1 MDNKEYA
8 SYSDDEFDLQLSS
21 RIMNLVWT
29 VSGAYDVS
37 YMPDLKLYK
46 RSRAMCLYDAIKH
59 GAFAKYYD
67 MDALC
72 VYLLKKLYCD
82 ADYENLYTVTQ
93 MAVEAACR
101 NRLSEERAGVSE
113 IRREALED
121 MLEQDFK
128 KMAHS
133 PAGRM
138 KLALIKA
145 YTQGTITATKAIK
158 PALEKIMALEEE
170 TETLPIIKAIDEI
183 YNNYFDKTF
192 EKTRG
197 TFEDVMNVT
206 LQQLADN
213 DWTDYLKDEVYSD
226 ELESVIQQ
234 ISASV
239 TNLSQNAN
247 GNKNTKA
254 KLNVKYLNNSDVQ
267 KMGIHVENTFGK
279 SYLSERESL
288 RITSRLC
295 KGISSECKLHFTDGI
310 LSTLPAEHYRYKYAQ
325 NHLMKNKVVYFD
337 NHRVVKRNI
346 ELLTSSL
353 KNALIKRSES
363 EVVLGDYG
371 NIAPTK
377 LWQIG
382 RVEKPVRLFER
393 TVKRDES
400 DFVVDVLIDGSG
412 SQSSRQGKVALQ
424 AYILA
429 ETLSNLKIPNR
440 IMSYCTFWEY
450 TVLIRL
456 RDYDAPKSENS
467 RIFEYMTSSNNRDGL
482 AIKAACDGLMQRG
495 EENKILIVLS
505 DGRPNDI
512 NLNNP
517 NAPHAVMYTGEAAI
531 KDTAH
536 EVRAA
541 RDAGI
546 SVLGVFAGEEEDLAA
561 EKLIF
566 GKDFAYI
573 RNISN
578 FSSIVGMYLV
588 KQIDC

>member
-1 MDNKEYA
+1 MDKKEYA
-8 SYSDDEFDLQLSS
+8 AYSDDEFDLQLSS

-29 VSGAYDVS
+29 VSGSYDVN

-46 RSRAMCLYDAIKH
+46 KSKAMCLYDAIKH

-67 MDALC
+67 MDTLSI
-72 VYLLKKLYCD
+72 YMLKKLYCD
-82 ADYENLYTVTQ
+82 ADYENLYAVTQ

-101 NRLSEERAGVSE
+101 SRISEERGGVAD
-113 IRREALED
+113 IRSEALDD
-121 MLEQDFK
+121 MLEHDFK
-128 KMAHS
+128 SMVHS

-145 YTQGTITATKAIK
+145 YSQGSVSVTKAIR
-158 PALEKIMALEEE
+158 PAIEKIMSLENE
-170 TETLPIIKAIDEI
+170 TDTLSVIKTIDEV
-183 YNNYFDKTF
+183 YNDYFDKTF

-197 TFEDVMNVT
+197 SFDDVMSIT
-206 LQQLADN
+206 LQQLANN
-213 DWTDYLKDEVYSD
+213 DWTDYLKDEVYAD

-239 TNLSQNAN
+239 TNLTQEAT
-247 GNKNTKA
+247 GKNTKA
-254 KLNVKYLNNSDVQ
+254 KMNIKYLDNADIQ
-267 KMGIHVENTFGK
+267 KMNVHVENTFGK
-279 SYLSERESL
+279 SYLSENES
-288 RITSRLC
+288 RKITNKLC
-295 KGISSECKLHFTDGI
+295 KGISSDCKLHFTEGI
-310 LSTLPAEHYRYKYAQ
+310 LSTLPPEHYRYKYAQ
-325 NHLMKNKVVYFD
+325 NHFSKNKLVYFD
-337 NHRVVKRNI
+337 NHRVVKKNI
-346 ELLTSSL
+346 SVLTSIL
-353 KNALIKRSES
+353 KNALIKRSET
-363 EVVLGDYG
+363 ERMAGDFG
-371 NIAPTK
+371 SIAPKK

-382 RVEKPVRLFER
+382 RTSRPQKLFER

-424 AYILA
+424 AYILSEA
-429 ETLSNLKIPNR
+429 LSALKIPHR

-456 RDYDAPKSENS
+456 RDYDDPQSKNS

-482 AIKAACDGLMQRG
+482 AVKAACDALLQRG

-512 NLNNP
+512 NINNP
-517 NAPHAVMYTGEAAI
+517 NATHNIMYTGEAAI

-541 RDAGI
+541 RELGI
-546 SVLGVFAGEEEDLAA
+546 SVLGVFAGEEDDLAA

-578 FSSIVGMYLV
+578 FSNVVGMYLV
-588 KQIDC
+588 KQIED